1 MNRIQSNSNKPIITV
16 AVSLVILIT
25 QLSSAR
31 NKSNLIAQPQAARLI
46 LIIVMDGLRP
56 DSINAQ
62 DTPTLF
68 RLRQEGVTYLNSH
81 SVFPT
86 VTRVNAAAIS
96 TGTYPQSNGLVSNSM
111 FVPSVNPS
119 RAFNTS
125 EHLELLKLRDTS
137 GGRMLFARSMAERL
151 HERGMKFVAVSSGST
166 GSALLLNPRAPEGI
180 GVLINGNFEPGR
192 RVAYPDDVNATILSR
207 FGAAPK
213 EENSVA
219 VDWADRVLR
228 DYVLKELHP
237 DVLID
242 WQTEPDGSE
251 HRTGTGSAETRKA
264 LANND
269 RNLALT
275 LEKLRELGLAD
286 KTDVIVL
293 SDHGFSRHD
302 FRTNATRG
310 LVQAGLKTSNDSN
323 DVVLAS
329 NGQSVLV
336 HVAGHDRQRIS
347 RIVEFLKAQ
356 DWVETIFTAAPKPSN
371 SPRDAAK
378 TNSDELGWVPGTFSL
393 ELIKEAN
400 AERGPDILFTLRWSS
415 AANEFGVSGSH
426 YADGD
431 GEPRELTG
439 SASGHGGLSPWLV
452 RNTLVLWGPDFKKG
466 VTLRTPAANV
476 DIAPTVL
483 LLKGVTFGGS
493 LDGRA
498 LTEAMRGG
506 PDEEQ
511 VISETRVLT
520 TGSGNYRT
528 AIQITELGKRR
539 YIDKAWR
546 IR

>member
-1 MNRIQSNSNKPIITV
+1 
-16 AVSLVILIT
+16 
-25 QLSSAR
+25 
-31 NKSNLIAQPQAARLI
+31 
-46 LIIVMDGLRP
+46 
-56 DSINAQ
+56 
-62 DTPTLF
+62 
-68 RLRQEGVTYLNSH
+68 
-81 SVFPT
+81 
-86 VTRVNAAAIS
+86 
-96 TGTYPQSNGLVSNSM
+96 
-111 FVPSVNPS
+111 
-119 RAFNTS
+119 
-125 EHLELLKLRDTS
+125 
-137 GGRMLFARSMAERL
+137 
-151 HERGMKFVAVSSGST
+151 
-166 GSALLLNPRAPEGI
+166 
-180 GVLINGNFEPGR
+180 
-192 RVAYPDDVNATILSR
+192 
-207 FGAAPK
+207 
-213 EENSVA
+213 
-219 VDWADRVLR
+219 
-228 DYVLKELHP
+228 
-237 DVLID
+237 
-242 WQTEPDGSE
+242 
-251 HRTGTGSAETRKA
+251 
-264 LANND
+264 
-269 RNLALT
+269 
-275 LEKLRELGLAD
+275 
-286 KTDVIVL
+286 
-293 SDHGFSRHD
+293 
-302 FRTNATRG
+302 
-310 LVQAGLKTSNDSN
+310 
-323 DVVLAS
+323 VLAS

>member
-1 MNRIQSNSNKPIITV
+1 MNPIQTNSNKSITV
-16 AVSLVILIT
+16 AIGFVILLT
-25 QLSSAR
+25 QLSFASD
-31 NKSNLIAQPQAARLI
+31 NTNLIVQPQATRLI
-46 LIIVMDGLRP
+46 LLIVMDGLRP
-56 DSINAQ
+56 DSINAE

-96 TGTYPQSNGLVSNSM
+96 TGMYPQSNGLVSNAM

-125 EHLELLKLRDTS
+125 DHRELLKLRDTS
-137 GGRMLFARSMAERL
+137 SGRMLFARSMAERL

-166 GSALLLNPRAPEGI
+166 GSALLLNHRAPEGI
-180 GVLINGNFEPGR
+180 GVLINGGFEPGR
-192 RVAYPDDVNATILSR
+192 RVAYPDDVNATVLSH
-207 FGAAPK
+207 FGAAPA

-219 VDWADRVLR
+219 VDWADHVLR
-228 DYVLKELHP
+228 DYVLKTLHP

-251 HRTGTGSAETRKA
+251 HRTGSGSSETRKA

-275 LEKLRELGLAD
+275 FEKLHELGLDD
-286 KTDVIVL
+286 KTDVIIL

-329 NGQSVLV
+329 NGQSVLL

-347 RIVEFLKAQ
+347 KIVDFLKSQ
-356 DWVETIFTAAPKPSN
+356 DWVESIFTAAAKS
-371 SPRDAAK
+371 SSRRDAAK
-378 TNSDELGWVPGTFSL
+378 TSSDELGWVPGTFSL

-415 AANEFGVSGSH
+415 AANEFGIAGTH
-426 YADGD
+426 YTD
-431 GEPRELTG
+431 GEGNPQALTG

-452 RNTLVLWGPDFKKG
+452 RNTLILWGPDFKKRAT
-466 VTLRTPAANV
+466 VRAAAGNV
-476 DIAPTVL
+476 DIAPTIL
-483 LLKGVTFGGS
+483 SLKGVPVAES
-493 LDGRA
+493 LDGRV
-498 LTEAMRGG
+498 LSEAMRGG

-511 VISETRVLT
+511 ILSETSILK
-520 TGSGNYRT
+520 TGSGAFQS
-528 AIQITELGKRR
+528 AIQITEVGRHR